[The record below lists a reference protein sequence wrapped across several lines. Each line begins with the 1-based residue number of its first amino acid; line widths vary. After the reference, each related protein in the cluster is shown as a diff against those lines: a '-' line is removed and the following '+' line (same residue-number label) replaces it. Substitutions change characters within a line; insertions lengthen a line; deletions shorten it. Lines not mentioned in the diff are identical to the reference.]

1 MVSPW
6 GLVVII
12 MDNHMHCELLS
23 SVPVLGMLLKILLSL
38 RVVVAWSSDEKVIG
52 DTHVPWDL
60 SELRLLSADFCV

>member
-1 MVSPW
+1 
-6 GLVVII
+6 
-12 MDNHMHCELLS
+12 MHCELLS